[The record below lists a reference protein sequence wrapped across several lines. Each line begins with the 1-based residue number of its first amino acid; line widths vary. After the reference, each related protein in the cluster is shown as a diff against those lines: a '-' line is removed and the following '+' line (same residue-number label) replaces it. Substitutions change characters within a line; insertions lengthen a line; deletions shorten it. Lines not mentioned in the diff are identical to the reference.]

1 MPEPLTTDQVLILAA
16 HATDSERQHSPPI
29 LIADTRLHI
38 LAMEAKL
45 AKVDVPI
52 ADEAT
57 RCLQGRRLLQIATV
71 ALRAMGSL
79 KLPWSMPLTPPRPD
93 PSPSAN

>member
-16 HATDSERQHSPPI
+16 HATDSERQHRPPI

-71 ALRAMGSL
+71 ALRAMDSL
-79 KLPWSMPLTPPRPD
+79 KLPWTMPNVPEKAES
-93 PSPSAN
+93 SPSEN